1 MSQEWIG
8 ILIAALPSLSAILGI
23 IAALV
28 KIRNNTNQQKKE
40 VEKIAGEMK
49 EELKRELGEMKEEL
63 KRELGDHRDLK
74 MLCRSTMQD
83 NSDLKR
89 DTKKLIDEIRRIK
102 RNEQE

>member
-28 KIRNNTNQQKKE
+28 KIRNNTNAQKKE

-49 EELKRELGEMKEEL
+49 EELKRELGDL
-63 KRELGDHRDLK
+63 RDLK

-89 DTKKLIDEIRRIK
+89 DTKRMIDEIRRIK

>member
-49 EELKRELGEMKEEL
+49 EELKRELGDL
-63 KRELGDHRDLK
+63 RDLK

-83 NSDLKR
+83 NSELKR

>member
-49 EELKRELGEMKEEL
+49 EELKRELGDL
-63 KRELGDHRDLK
+63 RDLK

>member
-28 KIRNNTNQQKKE
+28 KIRNNTNAQKKE

-49 EELKRELGEMKEEL
+49 EELKRELGDL
-63 KRELGDHRDLK
+63 RDLK

-89 DTKKLIDEIRRIK
+89 DTKRLIDEIRRIK
-102 RNEQE
+102 RNEQD